1 MKRISIKFSS
11 SPSPTPIESNT
22 IFLANPTF
30 ATPVFPFPYLHSHFY
45 AHFYLIGFGLAFL
58 VNFRYHDAP
67 IIKQQLRFL
76 PVSIMFSSAASPS
89 MPGSKQQQ
97 QCSTALLDKLA
108 KVLPKGYKFTINHL
122 STPPTRTDALC
133 SPPPDARPDR
143 TYRESHFL
151 AISIDATPKTSST
164 SSLSIPFPPLT
175 PGRASDNAATHSN
188 QVLILGLEI
197 YIFTTAWSSTFF
209 VSKADSTGYL
219 SILNLPKGAP
229 SPIREISSAFVSYL
243 VQERRRDNVQTIVS
257 LFARAQN
264 QYLFPG
270 SVENEHKHVLDDRG
284 LVRWWC
290 RVLNSVME
298 AQGTHEDKI
307 FRPSNKKGDW
317 EQMKGFLVVPG
328 LDAYELR
335 AFLPRTP
342 TTPSNWVLGHPLE
355 RISHFAREYDWVP
368 PRCLVPK
375 FPDDPKSRFRDE
387 LDLEGSKSAQ
397 YEEKG
402 LWRSVQTMEQFW
414 DMMTYRQE
422 CSSGHMTGFVWV
434 VLEPYGWAEKNE
446 PTVASPT
453 DTPFTPNSSFD
464 ATQMSQPS
472 TPPKRRNTLT
482 TSTPK
487 TSPLKMTATPGSTQL
502 TPTKQSPS
510 KGAPGAKDKKRTL
523 KGPIHPRMPRV
534 KRHARNYV
542 PDIPV
547 TTSYY
552 YWPPA
557 GRGTRIVAE
566 ADYKRSLDLLT
577 KLDFETLELATTST
591 RRWINEVGGGQ
602 KWALEVIGRRNVA
615 PATVVPAS
623 IAVNNMTNL
632 VRKKQ
637 RPAEVSVA
645 EKAGG
650 ERSTG
655 PATSA
660 VVTLPVVTVPVL
672 TPRKKPQNEV
682 DGLTPTPPSTVE
694 VDSKTTASVNH
705 LVPRK
710 KRKESTPE
718 EPGPTNSSSAAANGG
733 DATSST
739 DAPAVNS
746 LAGGLVR
753 KKVKTS

>member
-1 MKRISIKFSS
+1 
-11 SPSPTPIESNT
+11 
-22 IFLANPTF
+22 
-30 ATPVFPFPYLHSHFY
+30 
-45 AHFYLIGFGLAFL
+45 
-58 VNFRYHDAP
+58 
-67 IIKQQLRFL
+67 
-76 PVSIMFSSAASPS
+76 MFTSTASPS
-89 MPGSKQQQ
+89 TPASKQQQ
-97 QCSTALLDKLA
+97 QCSTALLEKLA
-108 KVLPKGYKFTINHL
+108 KVLPKGYRFTINHL

-151 AISIDATPKTSST
+151 AISIDSNAKPSST
-164 SSLSIPFPPLT
+164 SKNPSISSSPLT
-175 PGRASDNAATHSN
+175 PGRANESVATNNN
-188 QVLILGLEI
+188 QVLVLGLEI
-197 YIFTTAWSSTFF
+197 YVFTTAWSSTFF

-284 LVRWWC
+284 LVKWWC

-298 AQGTHEDKI
+298 GQGTHEDKI

-342 TTPSNWVLGHPLE
+342 STPSNWILGHPLE

-387 LDLEGSKSAQ
+387 LDLEASKSAQ

-414 DMMTYRQE
+414 DMMAYRQE
-422 CSSGHMTGFVWV
+422 CSSGHMTGFIWV
-434 VLEPYGWAEKNE
+434 VLEPYGWAKDNE
-446 PTVASPT
+446 TTVTSPT
-453 DTPFTPNSSFD
+453 ESLFTSNSSFD
-464 ATQMSQPS
+464 ITQMSQPS

-482 TSTPK
+482 SSTPK
-487 TSPLKMTATPGSTQL
+487 TSPLKMGATPGSTQL

-510 KGAPGAKDKKRTL
+510 KGGSGAKDRKKTL

-566 ADYKRSLDLLT
+566 ADYKRSIDLLT
-577 KLDFETLELATTST
+577 KLDFETLELAITST

-602 KWALEVIGRRNVA
+602 KWALEVVGRRHVTS
-615 PATVVPAS
+615 ATVAPAS

-637 RPAEVSVA
+637 RPTVVSVTNKDGA
-645 EKAGG
+645 EHPLGSA
-650 ERSTG
+650 
-655 PATSA
+655 PAATA
-660 VVTLPVVTVPVL
+660 TQPVVTVPVL
-672 TPRKKPQNEV
+672 TPRRKPQTEV
-682 DGLTPTPPSTVE
+682 EGLTPTPPSTAGAE
-694 VDSKTTASVNH
+694 VGSSATAPVNL

-710 KRKESTPE
+710 KRKEPTPE
-718 EPGPTNSSSAAANGG
+718 MEEPANGSSAAAK
-733 DATSST
+733 DEDVTSST
-739 DAPAVNS
+739 DAPAVNV
-746 LAGGLVR
+746 LADGLVR
-753 KKVKTS
+753 KKAKTS